1 MVWRLVNSP
10 IRRRA
15 NTTDSCH
22 NVMKHLL
29 HNREKNPELDV
40 RQKRFDPTKLD
51 QRQQLEVNYGKNEWQ
66 RTSKL

>member
-1 MVWRLVNSP
+1 
-10 IRRRA
+10 
-15 NTTDSCH
+15 
-22 NVMKHLL
+22 MKHLL